1 MLGRINIRIKES
13 MTTYKYSFKTKPYD
27 HQMASLGAMLN
38 QFKRGEKEFALL
50 MEMGF
55 GKILMRINVEN
66 Y

>member
-38 QFKRGEKEFALL
+38 HFKRGEKEFALL
-50 MEMGF
+50 M
-55 GKILMRINVEN
+55 
-66 Y
+66 